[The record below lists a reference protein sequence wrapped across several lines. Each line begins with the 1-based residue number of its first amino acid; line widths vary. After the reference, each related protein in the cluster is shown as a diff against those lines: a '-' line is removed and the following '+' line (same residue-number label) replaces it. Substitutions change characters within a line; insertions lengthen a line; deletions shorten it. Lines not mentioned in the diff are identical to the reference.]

1 MSSPLP
7 SPSAQAFGD
16 PAAIRCERAASE
28 LRAGRPVLLT
38 AADGQ
43 ARAVLALDSSTAQ
56 SYAAFARAARGRHYL
71 FVTPT
76 RAQ

>member
-1 MSSPLP
+1 MSRPIP
-7 SPSAQAFGD
+7 SPSAQSFGD
-16 PAAIRCERAASE
+16 PAGICCERAASE

-38 AADGQ
+38 AEDGQ

-56 SYAAFARAARGRHYL
+56 SYTAFARAAQARHYL

-76 RAQ
+76 R